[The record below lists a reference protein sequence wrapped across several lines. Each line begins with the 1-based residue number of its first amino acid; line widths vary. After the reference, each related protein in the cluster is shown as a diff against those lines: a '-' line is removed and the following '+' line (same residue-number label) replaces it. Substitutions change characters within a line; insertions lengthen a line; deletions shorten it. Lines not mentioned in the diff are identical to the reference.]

1 MLDNFI
7 SNEHLSTTPDSGIST
22 AFLGEVNDE
31 SFSHSILLNSFD
43 HQLSHE
49 DDTFATVQLLSSD
62 RDSLIVPE
70 TEDIILYNSGNHE
83 IYRDRISDTEFSSQP
98 QGLESFGIDELTG
111 AEYTPQ
117 AAIVPQNNV
126 PIFDDT
132 LATAQDL
139 GILNGVQ
146 VVSDFVGDVD
156 VEDYYR
162 FTLDQTSDLY
172 LSLDGLSADADLEL
186 IQDINGD
193 GFVDFNEVLN
203 GSYRASSTSEE
214 ITQFNLFPGTYFVN
228 VYQFWP
234 GDNTNYNLTLSTTP
248 ILDHN
253 FTPPNDFNSIYGYGL
268 VDGSAAVNR
277 AIDAAIPFPEIA
289 PHDSLYWGVDRVNAP
304 EVWNAS
310 GSTGEGIVV
319 AVIDSGVDYTH
330 PDLVNNI
337 WRNVDEIPG
346 NNFDDDAN
354 GLIDDVMGWNVVH
367 NNGNIMDYRGHGTA
381 IAGVIAAESNGFGIT
396 GIAPNA
402 EIMPIRVF
410 DEFGSTQPN
419 QVVDAINYAL
429 LNGADVIN
437 LSLGSDF
444 PSPEEEEAIRI
455 ASENGVTVV
464 MAAGN
469 DGGIYPNYP
478 AYYATNN
485 GIAVG
490 AIDFYG
496 NMADFSFGGGSNQA
510 GYLTLDYVVAPGK
523 DIYSTSVGNSYDFFS
538 GTSFAAPH
546 VAGIAALILSA
557 NPNLTPEQVE
567 NILVETANPNAV
579 VG

>member
-1 MLDNFI
+1 M
-7 SNEHLSTTPDSGIST
+7 
-22 AFLGEVNDE
+22 
-31 SFSHSILLNSFD
+31 
-43 HQLSHE
+43 
-49 DDTFATVQLLSSD
+49 
-62 RDSLIVPE
+62 
-70 TEDIILYNSGNHE
+70 
-83 IYRDRISDTEFSSQP
+83 
-98 QGLESFGIDELTG
+98 
-111 AEYTPQ
+111 
-117 AAIVPQNNV
+117 
-126 PIFDDT
+126 
-132 LATAQDL
+132 
-139 GILNGVQ
+139 
-146 VVSDFVGDVD
+146 SDFVGDLD

-172 LSLDGLSADADLEL
+172 LSLDGLSADADVEL

-203 GSYRASSTSEE
+203 RSSQASNTSEE
-214 ITQFNLFPGTYFVN
+214 MTQFNLSPGTYFVN
-228 VYQFWP
+228 VYQFWL
-234 GDNTNYNLTLSTTP
+234 GDNTTYNLTLSTTP
-248 ILDHN
+248 TTPILDN
-253 FTPPNDFNSIYGYGL
+253 TITPPNDFSSIYGYGL

-277 AIDAAIPFPEIA
+277 AIDAAIPFPEVA
-289 PHDSLYWGVDRVNAP
+289 PHDSQYWGRDRVNAP
-304 EVWNAS
+304 EVWNA
-310 GSTGEGIVV
+310 GYTGEGIVV

-354 GLIDDVMGWNVVH
+354 GLVDDVMGWNVVH
-367 NNGNIMDYRGHGTA
+367 NNGNVMDYDGHGTA
-381 IAGVIAAESNGFGIT
+381 VSGVIAAEDNGFGIT

-410 DEFGSTQPN
+410 DEYREAQPN
-419 QVVDAINYAL
+419 HVVDAINYAL

-437 LSLGSDF
+437 LSLGSYF
-444 PSPEEEEAIRI
+444 PSPEQEEAIRI

-469 DGGIYPNYP
+469 EGYTDPRYP

-496 NMADFSFGGGSNQA
+496 NMADFSLGGGSNQA

-523 DIYSTSVGNSYDFFS
+523 DIYSTAVGNTYSFFD
-538 GTSFAAPH
+538 GTSVAAPH